1 MSKEIIPVLIL
12 TSVFLGTALILGLLF
27 FPIGIIILKVVCIV
41 ILIFTL
47 IWLLISINDYFEIN
61 HFR

>member
-12 TSVFLGTALILGLLF
+12 TSVFLGTALILGLLYL
-27 FPIGIIILKVVCIV
+27 PIGIIILKVVCMA

-61 HFR
+61 H